1 MNIQRRNANTSANTN
16 TNAVSA
22 TDAAIAAI
30 DGHELEL
37 DIEVVDVDAIQQRG
51 FETVTAFTAT
61 APRASSPTTF
71 LLHGAKGPAVRALQE
86 ELVRTGYS
94 LPSGID
100 ARFGDDVKRAVQ
112 AFQME
117 HGLSATGAADAATIA
132 ALRATPD
139 AKPAFAAFAADGVLS
154 TTIGVGYDEDKHDLA
169 VGQRVLDGLKARG
182 FAELHVAN
190 IADAG
195 LRQLGLDP
203 ARIDRDARYFT
214 RDIVVD
220 GKPTVAMVKFVNRDS
235 VRAPQQFNEA
245 LRSDDVVVY
254 TGHGRYGS
262 GPDFD
267 DINSAAGNV
276 VLGAPSGGHVA
287 LSPSVLSKDALGVLP
302 QVLFF
307 DACNSDRYLDD
318 LRRSTAGS
326 AHVDVLA
333 STTELPWS
341 TSSHDVLAVLDGVL
355 NGGTLSSMQHTLEQK
370 NGSGSFTHER
380 LRGAR

>member
-1 MNIQRRNANTSANTN
+1 MSSIQRRPHT
-16 TNAVSA
+16 TNATNASA
-22 TDAAIAAI
+22 TDVAIAAI

-37 DIEVVDVDAIQQRG
+37 DIEVVDVDSVLHRG
-51 FETVTAFTAT
+51 FEAVATFTER
-61 APRASSPTTF
+61 APRASSTTTF
-71 LLHGAKGPAVRALQE
+71 LHFGAKGPAVRALQE

-100 ARFGDDVKRAVQ
+100 SRFGDDVKRAVQ

-117 HGLSATGAADAATIA
+117 HALEPTGAADAATVA
-132 ALRATPD
+132 ALRTTPD
-139 AKPAFAAFAADGVLS
+139 AQPAFAAFAADGVLS
-154 TTIGVGYDEDKHDLA
+154 TTIGVGYDEDHNDLA
-169 VGQRVLDGLKARG
+169 VRTRVLDGLKARG
-182 FAELHVAN
+182 FAELNVAN
-190 IADAG
+190 FADAG
-195 LRQLGLDP
+195 LKKLGLDP

-220 GKPTVAMVKFVNRDS
+220 GQPTTALVKFVDRDS
-235 VRAPQQFNEA
+235 VRAPQQFTEA
-245 LRSDDVVVY
+245 LMSDDVVLY

-267 DINSAAGNV
+267 DIGNAAGNV
-276 VLGAPSGGHVA
+276 VLGKPSGGHVA
-287 LSPSVLSKDALGVLP
+287 LSPSVLSTTTLGQAP
-302 QVLFF
+302 RVLFF

-318 LRRSTAGS
+318 LRRSTSGTATI
-326 AHVDVLA
+326 DVLA

-355 NGGTLSSMQHTLEQK
+355 NGGTLSSMQHTLEQQ
-370 NGSGSFTHER
+370 NGAGSFTHER